1 MQPTKNKD
9 IIFKTFTIEL
19 LAIDVLFLRSDG
31 ATRCGPFC
39 AVYNA
44 LEQITTDGEVDLFT
58 IARQLKVRRPEF
70 LSTLVCNT

>member
-1 MQPTKNKD
+1 MKPTRNKD
-9 IIFKTFTIEL
+9 IVFKTFTIEL

-39 AVYNA
+39 AVNNA

-58 IARQLKVRRPEF
+58 IARQLKVRRPEC

>member
-1 MQPTKNKD
+1 MQPTRNKGK
-9 IIFKTFTIEL
+9 IFKTFTIEL
-19 LAIDVLFLRSDG
+19 LAIAVLFLHSDG

-39 AVYNA
+39 AVYNS

-58 IARQLKVRRPEF
+58 IARQFKVRRPEF